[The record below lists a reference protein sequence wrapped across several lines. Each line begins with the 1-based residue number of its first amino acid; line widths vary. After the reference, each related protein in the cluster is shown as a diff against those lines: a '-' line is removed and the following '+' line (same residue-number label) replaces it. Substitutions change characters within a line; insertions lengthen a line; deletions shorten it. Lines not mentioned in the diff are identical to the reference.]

1 MEKAIKAVKE
11 LQRRGLI
18 KNYAIGGGIATI

>member
-1 MEKAIKAVKE
+1 MEKAIKVVKE
-11 LQRRGLI
+11 LKRRGLI